1 MGTAKSGRG
10 MSANTDLNFLDW
22 LCHGEDDAK
31 RRGVLGA
38 TRQWRDV
45 RRTANRTCKMA
56 DDLTKT
62 GKADDSRINIHQD
75 YELQYWSRTLGVT
88 PERLREAVRA
98 VGPMVRDVK
107 RHLGI
112 YT

>member
-1 MGTAKSGRG
+1 MP
-10 MSANTDLNFLDW
+10 
-22 LCHGEDDAK
+22 
-31 RRGVLGA
+31 
-38 TRQWRDV
+38 
-45 RRTANRTCKMA
+45 

-75 YELQYWSRTLGVT
+75 HEVRYWSTRLGVT
-88 PERLREAVRA
+88 PERLKQAVQA

-112 YT
+112 YS

>member
-1 MGTAKSGRG
+1 MP
-10 MSANTDLNFLDW
+10 
-22 LCHGEDDAK
+22 
-31 RRGVLGA
+31 
-38 TRQWRDV
+38 
-45 RRTANRTCKMA
+45 

-75 YELQYWSRTLGVT
+75 HEVQYWTRKLGVT
-88 PERLREAVRA
+88 AERLREAVRL

-112 YT
+112 HS